1 MKILFFLVLIQ
12 CSYLCLGNYC
22 KCSNVVSPVC
32 GVDGI
37 TYINQC
43 VATCKG
49 VAVASVG
56 ACPPPVVVSTPTTC
70 PTTLPTSTPTITC
83 CACPAC
89 PTTLPTSNPTCP
101 VTLPTSTSTC
111 PHVYSPVCGVN
122 GISYLNSCE
131 AAIAGVAVAHVGI
144 C

>member
-1 MKILFFLVLIQ
+1 MKILFFLLLIQ

-22 KCSNVVSPVC
+22 KCSDAVSPVC
-32 GVDGI
+32 GVDGV

-56 ACPPPVVVSTPTTC
+56 VC
-70 PTTLPTSTPTITC
+70 PTTLPTSTPTNC
-83 CACPAC
+83 CCTCPAC
-89 PTTLPTSNPTCP
+89 PTTLPTSTPTCP
-101 VTLPTSTSTC
+101 VTLPTSSC
-111 PHVYSPVCGVN
+111 PQIYSPVCGVN
-122 GISYLNSCE
+122 GISYSNSCL
-131 AAIAGVAVAHVGI
+131 ATQAGVAVAHVGL